1 MRQTDA
7 FERGGS
13 DVSEKHKVGNAPLEV
28 AIVVKD
34 ADVMGDFYEQTVGL
48 ERVDDLQSS
57 GVTMRRYAAGDSVVK
72 LVSMPSPPSGSNPPQ
87 GMLGDASGLRYL
99 SVCVDD
105 LDAALARVEA
115 AGCAVPIPAMDFAPG
130 VRIAIVEDP
139 EGTWLELVD
148 ASA

>member
-1 MRQTDA
+1 M
-7 FERGGS
+7 S
-13 DVSEKHKVGNAPLEV
+13 DKHEVGNAPLEV

-34 ADVMGDFYEQTVGL
+34 ADVMGDFYETAVGL
-48 ERVDDLQSS
+48 ERVDDLESS
-57 GVTMRRYAAGDSVVK
+57 GVTMRRYAAGDGVVK
-72 LVSMPSPPSGSNPPQ
+72 LVSMPQPPSGSNPPQ

-148 ASA
+148 SSA